1 MFEDHSPIRDAG
13 KVPDAVFRR
22 LVRHR
27 CFKRLVVIT
36 HSLKHYYMKEYGLPS
51 ELIVVIPDVASEP
64 RSGDSLAA

>member
-1 MFEDHSPIRDAG
+1 M
-13 KVPDAVFRR
+13 PDAVFRR

-36 HSLKHYYMKEYGLPS
+36 HSLKHYYIKEYGLPS
-51 ELIVVIPDVASEP
+51 ELIVVIPDAASES